1 MSFDYR
7 LGGTSIQRVNQVHDL
22 GILFVP
28 SLNFRPHID
37 YMTTKAFRV
46 LGFIRRHSSN
56 FSSSNCLL
64 ALYYALVRS
73 VIQYG
78 SVVWSP
84 YTAVDI
90 CRIDRVQNSFMS
102 FAGHCLNIPHP
113 PHDYGPIRQA
123 LRLDS
128 LSVRRD
134 NFGISFIQGLI
145 AGRVDS
151 PRLLGELSFRI
162 PSNTRLQSYFYIPT
176 NKFNFSM
183 NAPLLKMMHNANNFI
198 DY

>member
-1 MSFDYR
+1 
-7 LGGTSIQRVNQVHDL
+7 
-22 GILFVP
+22 
-28 SLNFRPHID
+28 
-37 YMTTKAFRV
+37 MTTKAFRV
-46 LGFIRRHSSN
+46 LEFIRRHSSN
-56 FSSSNCLL
+56 FSSTNCLL

-73 VIQYG
+73 VIEYG

-90 CRIDRVQNSFMS
+90 CRIDRVRNSFMR
-102 FAGHCLNIPHP
+102 FAGHRLNIPHS
-113 PHDYGPIRQA
+113 PHDYGPISQA

-134 NFGISFIQGLI
+134 NFGITFIQGLI
-145 AGRVDS
+145 EGRVDA

-162 PSNTRLQSYFYIPT
+162 PSNTRLQSNFYILT
-176 NKFNFSM
+176 NKSNFSR
-183 NAPLLKMMHNANNFI
+183 NSPLLRMMHNANNNI